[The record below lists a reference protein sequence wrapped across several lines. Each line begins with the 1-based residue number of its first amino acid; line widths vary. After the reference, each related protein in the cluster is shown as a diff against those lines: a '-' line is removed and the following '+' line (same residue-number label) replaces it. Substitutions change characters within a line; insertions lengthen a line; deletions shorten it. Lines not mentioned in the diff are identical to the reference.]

1 MKINSLLF
9 ALLLTPIFLS
19 AQTKTILGFNSQNSD
34 NQIKLE
40 SQFGAYLKADSLNV
54 WLKYLSS
61 RPHHVGSEYDK
72 NNAKYIASK
81 FKSWGYDTKI
91 ETYYVLFPTPK
102 TRLLE
107 MISPKKYKAILKEPA
122 LKEDGTSNQI
132 KEQLPTYNAYSID
145 GDVTAELVYVN
156 YGVPKDY
163 EALEKLGISVKGKIV
178 IAKYFGSWRGIKPKL
193 AAEKGAIGCIIYSD
207 PNDDGYRAGDVY
219 PKGSFRNEYGVQ
231 RGSVMDMP
239 LFPGDPLTPGYGATK
254 DAKRLEL
261 KNAPT
266 LTKIPVLPISYHDAQ
281 PLLEALS
288 GPVAPQN
295 WQGGLP
301 MTYHVGPGNTKVHLK
316 VDFNWDIKPIYNVIA
331 KMEGSAFPDQWII
344 RGNHHD
350 AWVNGA
356 SDPLSGLVSLMEEA
370 RGISLLKKSGWQ
382 PKRTLIYCAWDGE
395 EPGLLGSTEWA
406 EDHQEDLKNHTVAYI
421 NTDGSGR
428 GFLFA
433 GGSHG
438 LQRFFDGVANTV
450 IDPEK
455 NVSVA
460 KRREAFDLVNDN
472 TSASKQ
478 FQLSPLGSGS
488 DYTVFLDHLGIAAM
502 NIGYGGEDEG
512 GEYHSIYD
520 SYDNFNRFKDPGNV
534 YGVLLSKTTG
544 FSVLRL
550 ANASVLPFDFTV
562 LSSKISGYVTELKDL
577 ISNLRTQSEK
587 FNQNIENNIYYLAA
601 DPKKI
606 FIKQE
611 LKGKVPYLNFA
622 PLENATEKL
631 NQSTKQLQ
639 GMLDKIDLSDSKI
652 HNINNLLYKS
662 ERLLIN
668 SKGLPRRPWFKNQ
681 IYAPG
686 FYTGYGVK
694 TLPGV
699 REAIEQKNWV
709 EAQDQINVLAET
721 LNNFSDYL
729 DIISKTT
736 N

>member
-1 MKINSLLF
+1 MKNSVLCFLL
-9 ALLLTPIFLS
+9 LLLTSVLNS
-19 AQTKTILGFNSQNSD
+19 QTKPLLGFSSQSTD
-34 NQIKLE
+34 DQLKLE
-40 SQFGAYLKADSLNV
+40 SQFGASLNTDSLRV
-54 WLKYLSS
+54 WMQHLSA
-61 RPHHVGSEYDK
+61 RPHHVGSAYDK
-72 NNAKYIASK
+72 SNANYIASK

-91 ETYYVLFPTPK
+91 DSYFVLFPTPK

-107 MISPKKYKAILKEPA
+107 MLFPTKHKALLEEPA
-122 LKEDGTSNQI
+122 LKEDGTSNQK

-145 GDVTAELVYVN
+145 GDVTADLVYVN

-163 EALEKLGISVKGKIV
+163 EELDRLGISVKGKIV

-219 PKGSFRNEYGVQ
+219 PKGAFRNEYGVQ

-239 LFPGDPLTPGYGATK
+239 LFPGDPLTTGYGATK
-254 DAKRLEL
+254 NAQRLEL

-288 GPVAPQN
+288 GSVAPQS

-301 MTYHVGPGNTKVHLK
+301 ITYHIGPGHTKVHLK
-316 VDFNWDIKPIYNVIA
+316 ISFNWDIKPIYNVIA
-331 KMEGSAFPDQWII
+331 KMEGSEKPDQWIM

-356 SDPLSGLVSLMEEA
+356 SDPLSGMVSLMEEA
-370 RGISLLKKSGWQ
+370 RGMSLLKKTGWK

-406 EDHQEDLKNHTVAYI
+406 EDHQEALKKHTVAYI

-433 GGSHG
+433 QGSHS
-438 LQRFFDGVANTV
+438 LQHFFDEVTNSV

-460 KRREAFDLVNDN
+460 KRRKAYDIANGATT
-472 TSASKQ
+472 TSEQ
-478 FQLSPLGSGS
+478 FQLEPLGSGS
-488 DYTVFLDHLGIAAM
+488 DYTVFLDHLGIASM
-502 NIGYGGEDEG
+502 NIGYGGEDDG

-520 SYDNFNRFKDPGNV
+520 SFDNFNRFKDPGNI
-534 YGVLLSKTTG
+534 YGVVLAKTTG
-544 FSVLRL
+544 NTVLRL
-550 ANASVLPFDFTV
+550 VNAKILPFDFTV
-562 LSSKISGYVTELKDL
+562 LSTKINGYITEVKDL
-577 ISNLRTQSEK
+577 VNTLKNQSES
-587 FNQNIENNIYYLAA
+587 FNKNIDNDVFYLAS
-601 DPKKI
+601 DPKKH
-606 FIKQE
+606 FVNPAF
-611 LKGKVPYLNFA
+611 KGTVPFLNFA
-622 PLENATEKL
+622 PLENASEKL
-631 NQSTKQLQ
+631 NRSTKNLQ
-639 GMLDKIDLSDSKI
+639 KIISDQA
-652 HNINNLLYKS
+652 INTADFENLNHSLYKA
-662 ERLLIN
+662 ERLLIS

-699 REAIEQKNWV
+699 REAIEQKNWIEV
-709 EAQDQINVLAET
+709 QEQIGILRET

-729 DIISKTT
+729 DKIAVLK